1 MEISATIMRTM
12 EINNHGFPIK
22 IGNIINGNEN
32 KRNDKR
38 NNLND
43 GFAINIG
50 SFEASQQVP
59 QTWKQLSGLPQF
71 QETHRHVFV
80 LQYLCK
86 AVDPCLIH
94 H

>member
-1 MEISATIMRTM
+1 MDISATIMRTM

-22 IGNIINGNEN
+22 SRNIINGNEN

-43 GFAINIG
+43 GFAVNIW

-59 QTWKQLSGLPQF
+59 QT
-71 QETHRHVFV
+71 
-80 LQYLCK
+80 
-86 AVDPCLIH
+86 
-94 H
+94 